1 MNEHKNVPRKLE
13 VDTNSHSD
21 RPITA
26 LRTVLK
32 QVHQHST
39 SETNHGGE
47 QAEGWNGR
55 HKSASPEPYIVTLIP
70 SLLLSASVHSFVKL
84 GDWTK

>member
-1 MNEHKNVPRKLE
+1 MNEHNVPRKLE
-13 VDTNSHSD
+13 ADTNSHSD

-39 SETNHGGE
+39 WETNRGGE

-55 HKSASPEPYIVTLIP
+55 HRSASPEPYIVTLIP
-70 SLLLSASVHSFVKL
+70 SLLSASVHSFVKL